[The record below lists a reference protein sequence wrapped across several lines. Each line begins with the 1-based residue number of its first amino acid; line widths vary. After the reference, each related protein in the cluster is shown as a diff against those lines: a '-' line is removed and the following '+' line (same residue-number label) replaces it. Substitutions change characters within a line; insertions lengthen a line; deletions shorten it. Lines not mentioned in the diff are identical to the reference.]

1 MADMSQ
7 IEKFPATPVLCYSI
21 TSNEPPSGDS
31 PPPHSDR
38 RCSSCLAFQPSLRR
52 CSSLSH
58 AQLLFLAT
66 KAAGLHANLQRLSLA
81 CKNTDEP
88 KALSGEIEIRLLD
101 KIAHVLN
108 ALQPAN
114 FHYCSYFLTHSGFI
128 ADDKHE
134 EEDDDKE
141 EEDSLSEM
149 MRKLQIGSSS
159 AKVSMLE
166 IYKEDI
172 FDLLVPKRSYST
184 DVQMASPSKRYGIK
198 HDQYGNIEVSGLTI
212 VDVCIENEVSNLLRL
227 AAMRRSTGKTKMNQQ
242 SSRSHFVFTL
252 RVSGVN
258 ERTQQN
264 VEGVLNLIDLAS
276 SARFSKSEVTEVQL
290 KETQAINKSLF
301 HLRKA
306 ISSLANKEGHVPFRD
321 SKLTYILQP
330 CLCGDSKALMFVN
343 ISSDPTS
350 SGESLCSLRF
360 AENVNTCELRGR
372 RLYGNWHGV

>member
-1 MADMSQ
+1 MHNGQKVSFIFDKVFKTEASQ
-7 IEKFPATPVLCYSI
+7 AEVFLEISELVQSALDGHKVCMFAYGQTGSGKTYTMIGKPGSPEEKGLIPRCIDQIFQMK
-21 TSNEPPSGDS
+21 
-31 PPPHSDR
+31 HS
-38 RCSSCLAFQPSLRR
+38 L
-52 CSSLSH
+52 
-58 AQLLFLAT
+58 
-66 KAAGLHANLQRLSLA
+66 LSLGW
-81 CKNTDEP
+81 KYN
-88 KALSGEIEIRLLD
+88 L
-101 KIAHVLN
+101 
-108 ALQPAN
+108 
-114 FHYCSYFLTHSGFI
+114 
-128 ADDKHE
+128 
-134 EEDDDKE
+134 
-141 EEDSLSEM
+141 
-149 MRKLQIGSSS
+149 
-159 AKVSMLE
+159 KVSMLE